1 MSDFFSVDY
10 YDNTELL
17 FMLLTFSICGIVFGT
32 VTDAVMQDRG
42 FGAIGNGFL
51 AMFGAF
57 IGVYTREHYFGRM
70 LTGDLMVTIISA
82 ASAATAILLILGVIK
97 HWAID

>member
-1 MSDFFSVDY
+1 MSDYLSVDY

-32 VTDAVMQDRG
+32 VTDLVMKDRG
-42 FGAIGNGFL
+42 FGVVGNGLL

-57 IGVYTREHYFGRM
+57 IGVYTREHFFGRM

-82 ASAATAILLILGVIK
+82 ACAATAILLILGVVK
-97 HWAID
+97 HWAVD